1 MVAGAPGRRYRVVKD
16 RFCDSP
22 CRTVVAFVKLV
33 VLIELIVFFIIFT
46 VVVVVV
52 VACVSVSVTI
62 VAVLAAVAVT
72 VVAVVVTVVV
82 VVVTVVCCGAR
93 RVVGPRAVRATVAT
107 IDATASSDVA
117 PSPVRGVSASPRH
130 DGASA
135 PSRRCRRD
143 HHRHHDVV
151 VVTVTVE
158 RRYRR

>member
-1 MVAGAPGRRYRVVKD
+1 MVAGVPGRRYRVVKT
-16 RFCDSP
+16 RYCDSP
-22 CRTVVAFVKLV
+22 RQTVVVFVELV
-33 VLIELIVFFIIFT
+33 VFVVIVS

-52 VACVSVSVTI
+52 VVAACVSVSVTI

-72 VVAVVVTVVV
+72 IVTVVVTVVT
-82 VVVTVVCCGAR
+82 VVVTVVCCGVR

-107 IDATASSDVA
+107 VDATISSDVA
-117 PSPVRGVSASPRH
+117 LSPVRGVSAFPRH

-143 HHRHHDVV
+143 HHRHHRHHDVV

-158 RRYRR
+158 HRYRR

>member
-1 MVAGAPGRRYRVVKD
+1 VVAGAPGRRYRVVKF

-22 CRTVVAFVKLV
+22 RRTVVFFVELVVFIELVAFVV
-33 VLIELIVFFIIFT
+33 NSVIA
-46 VVVVVV
+46 VVVV
-52 VACVSVSVTI
+52 VACVSVSVTV

-72 VVAVVVTVVV
+72 VVAVVVTIVVV
-82 VVVTVVCCGAR
+82 VVCCGAR

-107 IDATASSDVA
+107 VDDTASSDVA
-117 PSPVRGVSASPRH
+117 LSPVRGVNASPRH

-151 VVTVTVE
+151 VITVTVE